1 MLQSHCVRAQFC
13 AMVMLELSFIAGVA
27 TSVIVYYSV
36 CKVSCS
42 IIVVAGCNI
51 EG

>member
-1 MLQSHCVRAQFC
+1 
-13 AMVMLELSFIAGVA
+13 MLELSFITGVA

-36 CKVSCS
+36 CKVNCS

-51 EG
+51 EDISRMSGFKAVY